1 MVRLANKKMSEKN
14 MDKKCRELYLNLM
27 KRVLTNFIY
36 KESTE
41 TEILSSRFPAKYLP
55 KMLAIFNLKLLII
68 EPFNQKRRKDGT
80 DWPKNA
86 HTMIGTKRLNNLQF
100 CTEEVIK
107 KQIPGD
113 LIETGVWRGG
123 ACIFMRAILEAYN
136 IKNRKV
142 WVADSFEGLP
152 KADLTKYPKEEKVP
166 FDTID
171 FLKVSLVEVKN
182 NFKNYDL
189 LDGQVCFLKGY
200 FKDTLPKAP
209 ITKLAL
215 IRIDGDMY
223 ESTMDSLTNL
233 YPKLS
238 PGGFI
243 IIDDF
248 DDIKA
253 CRQAVLD
260 YRLKHNIK
268 EKIIKIDSRGAYWER
283 E

>member
-1 MVRLANKKMSEKN
+1 
-14 MDKKCRELYLNLM
+14 MDKKYRDLYLDLM

-41 TEILSSRFPAKYLP
+41 TEILSRRFPAKYLP
-55 KMLAIFNLKLLII
+55 KVLAFFNLKLLIV
-68 EPFNQKRRKDGT
+68 EPFNQKRRMDGT

-86 HTMIGTKRLNNLQF
+86 HTMIGLKRLNNLQF
-100 CTEEVIK
+100 CTEEVIIN
-107 KQIPGD
+107 QIPGD

-123 ACIFMRAILEAYN
+123 ACIFMRAILKAYG

-152 KADLTKYPKEEKVP
+152 KADFAKYPKEERVP
-166 FDTID
+166 FDTVY
-171 FLKVSLVEVKN
+171 FLKVSLNEVRN

-189 LDGQVCFLKGY
+189 LDAQVRFLKGY

-209 ITKLAL
+209 IAKLAL

-238 PGGFI
+238 RGGYV

-248 DDIKA
+248 DDLNA
-253 CRQAVLD
+253 CRLAVMD
-260 YRLKHNIK
+260 YRQKNNIK
-268 EKIIKIDSRGAYWER
+268 EEIIKIDSRGAYWKR
-283 E
+283 N

>member
-1 MVRLANKKMSEKN
+1 MVRLAKKKMTGNS
-14 MDKKCRELYLNLM
+14 MDKKCRELYLDLI
-27 KRVLTNFIY
+27 KRILTNFIY
-36 KESTE
+36 KEYTE
-41 TEILSSRFPAKYLP
+41 TDILSGRFPIKHFL
-55 KMLAIFNLKLLII
+55 KILAIFNFKLMQV
-68 EPFNQKRRKDGT
+68 EPFNPKKRINGT

-86 HTMIGTKRLNNLQF
+86 HTMIGIKRLNNLQF
-100 CTEEVIK
+100 CLEEVIRN
-107 KQIPGD
+107 QIPGD

-123 ACIFMRAILEAYN
+123 ACIFMRAILKAYD

-152 KADLTKYPKEEKVP
+152 KADLAKYPMEETTP
-166 FDTID
+166 FSNINY
-171 FLKVSLVEVKN
+171 LKVSLAEVKN
-182 NFKNYDL
+182 NFENYDL
-189 LDGQVCFLKGY
+189 LDNQVCFLKGW

-223 ESTMDSLTNL
+223 ESTMDSLVNL
-233 YPKLS
+233 YPILS

-248 DDIKA
+248 DDLKV

-260 YRLKHNIK
+260 YRKKHNIN
-268 EKIIKIDSRGAYWER
+268 EKIIKINSHGAFWKR
-283 E
+283 K